1 MSVRD
6 LEQGEYLL
14 DEKTNGQNGVIV
26 TSTDTPRRGSYWSN
40 NPNEDANYYQNLLD
54 NKDDNQE
61 NEKNAYTTS
70 KLSLQEK
77 PAYNEKSDA
86 PGYNDTPAYSAKYS
100 ESEKPGYDDKYS
112 PLFKVTLVCLDY
124 LLSSFVVAPLVV
136 GCWLSLWMIIDAYPM
151 IFLEVNSY
159 LFGSA
164 LIFVLTLVR
173 EDVVAVTMK
182 LGEKRCQSWCYAVL
196 ARVYVYVFFFC
207 GILQWRSL
215 WCLLD
220 FYFDKDVRAVT
231 GVTLVSLAV
240 VVVLKMPESLL
251 APPYFVGKDTNPVDV
266 FVFPTWFSLS
276 PKDNNIVL
284 YSLDCFFSVFI
295 IGSLLVFVWRGAWTL
310 IDIFLY
316 PGDPVFSAWYS
327 LVIGYIVVFTTFA
340 LQPVVKKLVK
350 KLEGFWRLCIV
361 DAYLIFSFTGTINV
375 WRGIWNLL
383 SAYFIPSSPTTA
395 AWVCHVGCFILLILI
410 NSSNSVLVRG
420 VYVDAEEEGSKC
432 VDFPCYYLRLFFLA
446 RRKKHLLRQFQKKQI
461 HSLKRRKS
469 EVDGYSG
476 ATESSAPQK
485 SKVEEPPV

>member
-1 MSVRD
+1 MRGSTAGITDGLKSTSRSYFLLLSFLDILMTTLVISPLVISYWRGTWFLMDIYLFPESPMRTALASIAIGFLPIFVFTLLQGAFADWLHPSKHRLLWYGASRLYTAAFGVACVNSWRGVWKTLD
-6 LEQGEYLL
+6 LYTGLETFEVSATTLFGVLFLL
-14 DEKTNGQNGVIV
+14 CIKCLRNISAVPFAIV
-26 TSTDTPRRGSYWSN
+26 TDRP
-40 NPNEDANYYQNLLD
+40 E
-54 NKDDNQE
+54 
-61 NEKNAYTTS
+61 
-70 KLSLQEK
+70 
-77 PAYNEKSDA
+77 
-86 PGYNDTPAYSAKYS
+86 GYFAVPTM
-100 ESEKPGYDDKYS
+100 
-112 PLFKVTLVCLDY
+112 FKT
-124 LLSSFVVAPLVV
+124 
-136 GCWLSLWMIIDAYPM
+136 
-151 IFLEVNSY
+151 
-159 LFGSA
+159 
-164 LIFVLTLVR
+164 
-173 EDVVAVTMK
+173 
-182 LGEKRCQSWCYAVL
+182 
-196 ARVYVYVFFFC
+196 
-207 GILQWRSL
+207 
-215 WCLLD
+215 
-220 FYFDKDVRAVT
+220 
-231 GVTLVSLAV
+231 
-240 VVVLKMPESLL
+240 
-251 APPYFVGKDTNPVDV
+251 
-266 FVFPTWFSLS
+266 S

-310 IDIFLY
+310 IDIFLF